1 MIRLE
6 RPPPSDLAGRMNDHK
21 YSYSAKSIGNGLVA
35 GYTAGICGIVVGHPL
50 DSLKVLLQ
58 TGAFN
63 TAKAGGGGSGHG
75 GKVNSSNLLI
85 SRASSTVASAA
96 TISSHPS
103 KVPSPNVFPFG
114 KRSLTTLYAGVTG
127 PILTIGVI
135 QSLNF
140 AIYDSVRRV
149 LYQRQLR
156 SKHGDNVGHG
166 LPDDYLHYDNLQ
178 NVALASFISGAAT
191 SIFTSPVT
199 LVKTKQQLMQWSFR
213 KTIQETWSRGNARL
227 GLQNF
232 YAGYGI
238 HLCCDAFGRSLYML
252 TYEYLKR
259 KLSEGQHTTN
269 NIGVD
274 INRASSA
281 NLSIPQRMMCA
292 ASAGMTCWAFIYP
305 ADVIRSRLYSQ
316 SINSQSLPSTMDG
329 IRLAKQMVKE
339 DGVRS
344 LYRGIS
350 ITVAR
355 AGPVAAAILPV
366 YDYVL
371 DKLS

>member
-1 MIRLE
+1 MKKTE
-6 RPPPSDLAGRMNDHK
+6 GDK
-21 YSYSAKSIGNGLVA
+21 YSYSAKSISNGLVA
-35 GYTAGICGIVVGHPL
+35 GYTAGICGIAVGHPL

-63 TAKAGGGGSGHG
+63 TTKAGGGGS

-96 TISSHPS
+96 TISSHP
-103 KVPSPNVFPFG
+103 KVPSSNVFPVG
-114 KRSLTTLYAGVTG
+114 KRSLTALYAGVTG
-127 PILTIGVI
+127 PILNIGLI

-156 SKHGDNVGHG
+156 SKHVDNVGHG

-213 KTIQETWSRGNARL
+213 KTIQDTWSRGNARL

-269 NIGVD
+269 NIGLD

-281 NLSIPQRMMCA
+281 NLSIPQRMICA

-339 DGVRS
+339 DGIRS

>member
-1 MIRLE
+1 L
-6 RPPPSDLAGRMNDHK
+6 
-21 YSYSAKSIGNGLVA
+21 
-35 GYTAGICGIVVGHPL
+35 TA
-50 DSLKVLLQ
+50 
-58 TGAFN
+58 
-63 TAKAGGGGSGHG
+63 
-75 GKVNSSNLLI
+75 
-85 SRASSTVASAA
+85 
-96 TISSHPS
+96 
-103 KVPSPNVFPFG
+103 
-114 KRSLTTLYAGVTG
+114 LYAGITG

-156 SKHGDNVGHG
+156 SKHGGNVGHG

-178 NVALASFISGAAT
+178 NVAMASFISGAAT

-213 KTIQETWSRGNARL
+213 KTIQDTWSRGNARL

-259 KLSEGQHTTN
+259 ELSEGQHTTNN

-281 NLSIPQRMMCA
+281 NLSIPQRMICA
-292 ASAGMTCWAFIYP
+292 ASAGMACWAFIFP

-339 DGVRS
+339 DGIRS

>member
-1 MIRLE
+1 MMLE
-6 RPPPSDLAGRMNDHK
+6 VDK
-21 YSYSAKSIGNGLVA
+21 YSYSAKSICNGLFA

-63 TAKAGGGGSGHG
+63 TTKAGGGSSGHG

-96 TISSHPS
+96 TLSSHP
-103 KVPSPNVFPFG
+103 KVPSSNVFPVG
-114 KRSLTTLYAGVTG
+114 KRSLTALYAGVTG

-213 KTIQETWSRGNARL
+213 KTIQDTWSRGNARL

-269 NIGVD
+269 NNIGVD

-281 NLSIPQRMMCA
+281 NLSIPQRMICA
-292 ASAGMTCWAFIYP
+292 ASAGMACWAFIYP